1 MPIRAITFD
10 FWRTLF
16 RNTRREERHRVRV
29 DAIAAVT
36 GLPFEQADAAMTDA
50 MNTFLHTHIH
60 EQRTLGPRDALRMLE
75 ETLRHRFNAAAAD
88 HLDEIFATTIL
99 QFPPEPIEGALD
111 AVRAAAEHGPIAL
124 ISDSGISPGASLRK
138 LLERHGFAEYF
149 QVCVFSDEVGVA
161 KPQAAM
167 FHCAAAGIGT
177 NLDAILHI
185 GDLEPTDI
193 LGAMNC
199 GARAALF
206 AGDNDRFLGR
216 TKAHHTF
223 TAWATFCEKLP
234 QLY

>member
-16 RNTRREERHRVRV
+16 RNTRREERHRARV
-29 DAIAAVT
+29 TAIAAVT
-36 GLPFEQADAAMTDA
+36 GLPYEQADAAMTDA
-50 MNTFLHTHIH
+50 MQRFLHTHIH

-75 ETLRHRFNAAAAD
+75 ETLRHKFDVAHAD

-99 QFPPEPIEGALD
+99 QFPPEPIEGALQ
-111 AVRAAAEHGPIAL
+111 AVRAAAECGPVGL
-124 ISDSGISPGASLRK
+124 ISDSGISPGASLYK
-138 LLERHGFAEYF
+138 LLEAHGFAEYF

-167 FHCAAAGIGT
+167 FHAARAGIGA
-177 NLDAILHI
+177 DFDCILHI

-193 LGAMNC
+193 AGALNC
-199 GARAALF
+199 GATAALF
-206 AGDNDRFLGR
+206 AGDNTRFLGN

-223 TAWATFCEKLP
+223 TDWITFCEKLS
-234 QLY
+234 QLR